1 MLHTS
6 IGMTVLI
13 TEVVGDAGV
22 LFYPM
27 LKEWTGAS
35 ASQITRA
42 WLMAMD
48 MVSGNQI
55 RSEIDACDASFEAKY
70 KAWIE
75 VQNAITGLAAFALT
89 AGESGLVGDPT
100 ETIQEVLRQLPKVR
114 GAAHQE
120 QLAKMSAGHLDRG
133 IPENIAQRIAALT
146 KLTIA
151 REIALLHNDEDRVSH
166 TVIRYISVGEATGIL
181 PSLRAMRIEQTSG
194 PWDQVALAILRNR
207 FFLLMR
213 QLYAAIPLGPE
224 VRLGVNRIKRRLVRK
239 GPLGALT
246 TQVESLLGTR
256 PDTAMLLVAEERI
269 RGALANGFGDIDI
282 SNGKSS
288 TAKKSRK
295 TSDAQPSARAK

>member
-1 MLHTS
+1 M
-6 IGMTVLI
+6 
-13 TEVVGDAGV
+13 
-22 LFYPM
+22 
-27 LKEWTGAS
+27 
-35 ASQITRA
+35 
-42 WLMAMD
+42 
-48 MVSGNQI
+48 
-55 RSEIDACDASFEAKY
+55 
-70 KAWIE
+70 
-75 VQNAITGLAAFALT
+75 
-89 AGESGLVGDPT
+89 
-100 ETIQEVLRQLPKVR
+100 
-114 GAAHQE
+114 
-120 QLAKMSAGHLDRG
+120 
-133 IPENIAQRIAALT
+133 
-146 KLTIA
+146 
-151 REIALLHNDEDRVSH
+151 LHNDEDRVSH